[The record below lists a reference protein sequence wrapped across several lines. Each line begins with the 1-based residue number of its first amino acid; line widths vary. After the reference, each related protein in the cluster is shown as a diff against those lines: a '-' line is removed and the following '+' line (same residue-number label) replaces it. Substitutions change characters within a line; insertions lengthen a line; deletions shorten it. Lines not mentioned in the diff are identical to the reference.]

1 MLAFRADTQDQNTAY
16 NPLSAVRAN
25 AEKPC
30 NHKHADYAGRRSN
43 HQKHLFPRI
52 LMCKHQGRY
61 AQYNGEYHQYPDD
74 ISPSLIAG
82 NMWFHSLFL
91 SFLRQ
96 LPLV

>member
-1 MLAFRADTQDQNTAY
+1 MLAFRADTQDQNSAY

-25 AEKPC
+25 AE
-30 NHKHADYAGRRSN
+30 N
-43 HQKHLFPRI
+43 HQKHLFQRI

-96 LPLV
+96 LPLE